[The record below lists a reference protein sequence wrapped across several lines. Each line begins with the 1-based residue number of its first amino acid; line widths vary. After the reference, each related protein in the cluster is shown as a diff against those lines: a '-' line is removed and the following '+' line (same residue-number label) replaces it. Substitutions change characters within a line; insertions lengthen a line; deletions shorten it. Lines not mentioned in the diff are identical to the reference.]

1 MKEFIRQEAPNI
13 AAYLPKFLCHD
24 REMAEVL
31 SVESLE
37 HDRQRALLIEM
48 FRQLFVH
55 SATWG
60 LDQWEEVLG
69 LAHDGGAS
77 DETRRNNILLK
88 LHGKQVSTVEFM
100 RRLVTV
106 YFQEG
111 TNIRIKEQNT
121 QNAFQIVSSGVCVDF
136 SGMVDAIETY
146 KPAHLT
152 YNLYFEKD
160 STDTPIYYASAPSI
174 HTTYE
179 IHPAEITDATAEG
192 ERHIGA
198 AVSTH
203 TAYEVYPNTVQD
215 AAIGSTLYAVGVGSI
230 HKMLEVTQT

>member
-1 MKEFIRQEAPNI
+1 MKEFIRQEAPSI

-37 HDRQRALLIEM
+37 HDRQRALLIEI

-60 LDQWEEVLG
+60 LDRWEEVLG

-77 DETRRNNILLK
+77 DGTRRNNILLK

-146 KPAHLT
+146 KPAHLI

-160 STDTPIYYASAPSI
+160 RTDTPLYYAAAPSV

-179 IHPAEITDATAEG
+179 IHPAETMDATADG
-192 ERHIGA
+192 GRHIGA

-203 TAYEVYPNTVQD
+203 TVYEVYPDTVQD
-215 AAIGSTLYAVGVGSI
+215 VAIGSTLHVGGIGSI
-230 HKMLEVTQT
+230 YKVLEVSQT

>member
-1 MKEFIRQEAPNI
+1 
-13 AAYLPKFLCHD
+13 
-24 REMAEVL
+24 
-31 SVESLE
+31 
-37 HDRQRALLIEM
+37 
-48 FRQLFVH
+48 
-55 SATWG
+55 
-60 LDQWEEVLG
+60 
-69 LAHDGGAS
+69 
-77 DETRRNNILLK
+77 
-88 LHGKQVSTVEFM
+88 M

-121 QNAFQIVSSGVCVDF
+121 QNTFQIVSSGVCVDF

-160 STDTPIYYASAPSI
+160 RTDTPIYYASAPFI

-192 ERHIGA
+192 GQHIGA

-203 TAYEVYPNTVQD
+203 TAYEVYPCMLRDASQD
-215 AAIGSTLYAVGVGSI
+215 GALYAGGVSNI
-230 HKMLEVTQT
+230 YKVLEVTQT

>member
-1 MKEFIRQEAPNI
+1 MEEFIRQEAPNI
-13 AAYLPKFLCHD
+13 AAYLPKFLCYD

-37 HDRQRALLIEM
+37 HDRQRVLLIEM

-60 LDQWEEVLG
+60 LDRWEEVLG

-77 DETRRNNILLK
+77 DGTRRNNILLK

-146 KPAHLT
+146 KPAHLI

-160 STDTPIYYASAPSI
+160 RTDTPLYYAAAPSV

-179 IHPAEITDATAEG
+179 IHPAEIMDATADG
-192 ERHIGA
+192 GRHIGA

-203 TAYEVYPNTVQD
+203 TTYEVYPYMLRDASQD
-215 AAIGSTLYAVGVGSI
+215 GALYAGGIGSIYKSI
-230 HKMLEVTQT
+230 EVTQT